1 MFQNHSRLFT
11 RFSLIFSFL
20 LLTGKQLIAQ
30 KDSTVYRLEC
40 SNCKKEALEILEKN
54 PKNFSAADLD
64 KVDKNILAPFYEAGW
79 LMASI
84 ETPLDCSDDS
94 CTLVLNPGPQFRWTK
109 LENANIPKQLLRS
122 LGYSDLLLSEKV
134 FQARELNK
142 IRTRVLKHCENN
154 AYPFA
159 QIYFDSISADSTGS
173 ISAKV
178 YLDYGPEIIMDSLQ
192 ILGKSIN
199 GAEQKT
205 KISRKFLANYLDL
218 KKGEPYSEEQILKIN
233 KKLRELPYLNVYKT
247 PQILFSGNKAYPLL
261 FLESRRASRFDILFG
276 LLPNT
281 NALPGQRRYNFT
293 GNVNIDLLNSFGR
306 GERLMAQWQQF
317 QIGRSEL
324 KLGFSIPY
332 LFNTP
337 IGTDFK
343 FELYRRDSSYVDI
356 ISDLGL
362 SYLFD
367 GNNYLRLFWK
377 NSSTNVQSFNT
388 VSIINSR
395 KLPAILDIRNNAL
408 GAEYYYQRL
417 NYRFNPLS
425 GFELRME
432 GSLGYKTIK
441 KNNSILDL
449 SDPADPAFDF
459 ESLYDSISVS
469 GLQYSGQFSYA
480 HFFRLWKQLTL
491 MGRYRTAAIFNSK
504 NQLYTNELFRTGG
517 QQIMRGFDEQSI
529 FSSWYQVLTTEL
541 RYLLGTN
548 SYTYIFSDLGY
559 TENWSLNAEL
569 PKWRYGFGV
578 GLALETKVGIFGL
591 SYALGSSFDQSLIF
605 RNGKIHF
612 GYLNLF

>member
-1 MFQNHSRLFT
+1 MRKAVRYILFFQLLFFT
-11 RFSLIFSFL
+11 AEMLCAQTDSIFYHIDCRDCNKTVLAL
-20 LLTGKQLIAQ
+20 LDKSQ
-30 KDSTVYRLEC
+30 KFYRE
-40 SNCKKEALEILEKN
+40 NELEKIQQNVLN
-54 PKNFSAADLD
+54 PL
-64 KVDKNILAPFYEAGW
+64 YEAGF
-79 LMASI
+79 LMANI
-84 ETPLDCSDDS
+84 EVPYDCKIDTCS
-94 CTLVLNPGPQFRWTK
+94 LVLNPGPLFSWTK

-122 LGYSDLLLSEKV
+122 LGYSDVLLKDKT
-134 FQARELNK
+134 FNAKELNK
-142 IRTRVLKHCENN
+142 IRSRVLKNCENN

-159 QIYFDSISADSTGS
+159 QIFFDSISADSTGI

-178 YLDYGPEIIMDSLQ
+178 FLDYGPEILMDSLQ
-192 ILGKSIN
+192 IIGKTVN
-199 GAEQKT
+199 GIEQKV
-205 KISRKFLANYLDL
+205 KISRKLLANYLDL
-218 KKGEPYSEEQILKIN
+218 KKADPYSEEQILKIN

-261 FLESRRASRFDILFG
+261 FLESRRASRFDVLFG
-276 LLPNT
+276 LLPNST
-281 NALPGQRRYNFT
+281 ALPGQRRYNFT

-317 QIGRSEL
+317 QVGRSEL

-367 GNNYLRLFWK
+367 GNNYLRFFWK
-377 NSSTNVQSFNT
+377 NSTTNVQSFNT
-388 VSIINSR
+388 ATIINSR

-408 GAEYYYQRL
+408 GAEYYFQRL

-425 GFELRME
+425 GFELRLE
-432 GSLGYKTIK
+432 GSLGYKFVK
-441 KNNSILDL
+441 KNNSILNL
-449 SDPADPAFDF
+449 SDPSNPTFDF
-459 ESLYDSISVS
+459 ATLYDSISVS
-469 GLQYSGQFSYA
+469 GLQYSAQLSYA
-480 HFFRLWKQLTL
+480 HFFKIWKQLTL
-491 MGRYRTAAIFNSK
+491 MGRYRTAAVYNSK

-529 FSSWYQVLTTEL
+529 FSSWYQVLTTEI

-548 SYTYIFSDLGY
+548 SYAYVFSDLGY
-559 TENWSLNAEL
+559 SENRSLDSE
-569 PKWRYGFGV
+569 PSKWRYGFGV

-591 SYALGSSFDQSLIF
+591 SYALGSSFDQALIF

>member
-1 MFQNHSRLFT
+1 MFQNYSRPFI
-11 RFSLIFSFL
+11 RFLLIFLFL
-20 LLTGKQLIAQ
+20 ISTGCKLFAQ
-30 KDSTVYRLEC
+30 NDSTIYRIAC
-40 SNCKKEALEILEKN
+40 SKCKKEALEILEKN
-54 PKNFSAADLD
+54 PKYFSAADLN
-64 KVDKNILAPFYEAGW
+64 KVDKNILMPLYEAGW
-79 LMASI
+79 LMANI
-84 ETPLDCSDDS
+84 EKSDNCSTDS
-94 CTLVLNPGPQFRWTK
+94 CTLVLNTGPQFRWTK

-122 LGYSDLLLSEKV
+122 LGYNELLLKDKL
-134 FQARELNK
+134 FNARELNK
-142 IRTRVLKHCENN
+142 IRSRVLKNCENN

-159 QIYFDSISADSTGS
+159 QIYFDSISADSTGT

-178 YLDYGPEIIMDSLQ
+178 YLDYGPEITMDSLQ
-192 ILGKSIN
+192 IIGKSAN
-199 GAEQKT
+199 GLEQKT

-218 KKGEPYSEEQILKIN
+218 KKGDPYNEEQILKIN
-233 KKLRELPYLNVYKT
+233 KKIRELPYLSAYKT
-247 PQILFSGNKAYPLL
+247 PQVLFMGQKAYPLL
-261 FLESRRASRFDILFG
+261 FLETRRASRFDVLFG
-276 LLPNT
+276 LLPNST
-281 NALPGQRRYNFT
+281 AVPGQRRYNFT

-317 QIGRSEL
+317 QVGRSEL

-343 FELYRRDSSYVDI
+343 FELYRRDSSYVDV

-367 GNNYLRLFWK
+367 GNNYLRFFWK
-377 NSSTNVQSFNT
+377 KSSTNVQSFNT
-388 VSIINSR
+388 EAIINSR
-395 KLPAILDIRNNAL
+395 KLPTILDIRNNAI

-425 GFELRME
+425 GFELRLE
-432 GSLGYKTIK
+432 GSLGYKFIK
-441 KNNSILDL
+441 KNNSILNL
-449 SDPADPAFDF
+449 SDPTNPDFNF

-469 GLQYSGQFSYA
+469 GLQYNAQLSYA
-480 HFFRLWKQLTL
+480 HFFNLWKQLTL
-491 MGRYRTAAIFNSK
+491 MGRYRSAVVFNSK
-504 NQLYTNELFRTGG
+504 NQLYTNELYRIGG

-541 RYLLGTN
+541 RYLLGNN
-548 SYTYIFSDLGY
+548 SYSYVFSDIGY
-559 TENWSLNAEL
+559 TENWSLDANL

-578 GLALETKVGIFGL
+578 GIALETKVGIFGL
-591 SYALGSSFDQSLIF
+591 SYALGSSFDQQLIF

>member
-1 MFQNHSRLFT
+1 MVQAFRYFTTFLILFFIT
-11 RFSLIFSFL
+11 EKLC
-20 LLTGKQLIAQ
+20 AQ
-30 KDSTVYRLEC
+30 SDSIIYRLEC
-40 SNCKKEALEILEKN
+40 PDCNKSAQEILDKTQKFYREN
-54 PKNFSAADLD
+54 ELD
-64 KVDKNILAPFYEAGW
+64 KIRQNVLNPLFESGW
-79 LMASI
+79 LMANI
-84 ETPLDCSDDS
+84 EAPANCKDDS
-94 CTLVLNPGPQFRWTK
+94 CILLLNPEVRFSWTK
-109 LENANIPKQLLRS
+109 LENGNIPNQLLRS
-122 LGYSDLLLSEKV
+122 LGYSEVLLKDKT
-134 FQARELNK
+134 FNANELNK
-142 IRTRVLKHCENN
+142 VQTRVLKNCENN

-159 QIYFDSISADSTGS
+159 QIYFDSIGADSLGT

-178 YLDYGPEIIMDSLQ
+178 FLDYGPEILMDSLQ
-192 ILGKSIN
+192 IIGKTLN
-199 GAEQKT
+199 GIEQKV

-218 KKGEPYSEEQILKIN
+218 KKADPYSEEQILKIN

-261 FLESRRASRFDILFG
+261 FLESRRASRFDVLFG
-276 LLPNT
+276 LLPNST
-281 NALPGQRRYNFT
+281 ALPGQRRYNFT
-293 GNVNIDLLNSFGR
+293 GNVNIDLMNSFGR
-306 GERLMAQWQQF
+306 GERLIAQWQQF
-317 QIGRSEL
+317 QVGRSEL

-367 GNNYLRLFWK
+367 GNNYLRFFWK
-377 NSSTNVQSFNT
+377 NATTNVQSFNSA
-388 VSIINSR
+388 SIISSR

-425 GFELRME
+425 GFELRLE
-432 GSLGYKTIK
+432 GSLGYKFIK
-441 KNNSILDL
+441 KNNSILNL
-449 SDPADPAFDF
+449 SDPSKPDFDF
-459 ESLYDSISVS
+459 ETLYDSISVS
-469 GLQYSGQFSYA
+469 GLQYSFQLNYA
-480 HFFRLWKQLTL
+480 HFFNIWKQLTL
-491 MGRYRTAAIFNSK
+491 MGRYRTAAVYNSK

-529 FSSWYQVLTTEL
+529 FSSWYQVLTTEM

-548 SYTYIFSDLGY
+548 SYVYAFSDLGY
-559 TENWSLNAEL
+559 SENRSLDSE
-569 PKWRYGFGV
+569 PSKWRYGFGL

-591 SYALGSSFDQSLIF
+591 SYALGSSFDQQLIL
-605 RNGKIHF
+605 RNAKIHF